1 MLVTLMDGQPS
12 ADWVGLNISVPE
24 KAKNILEFLE
34 HCCQGKIVSSLP
46 DGLSSGFLGPCG
58 PVAKIVS
65 SPMAGWTDHLLVNS
79 FILNTQDRL
88 ESYDQ
93 DYLNKY
99 HQRKRCLKEN

>member
-1 MLVTLMDGQPS
+1 M
-12 ADWVGLNISVPE
+12 GLNISDPE
-24 KAKNILEFLE
+24 KGKNILEFLE
-34 HCCQGKIVSSLP
+34 HCCQGKIVSGLP